1 MGERPYRTSDRRVIP
16 WLMVVL
22 LALFGAAYAA
32 AWYYT
37 GDRVARGTTID
48 GVRIG
53 GLRPA
58 AARRALGN
66 GLADRAAAAIVLD
79 ANGEPAVVRPAAAG
93 LTVDLDRTVEAV
105 TQHRSWDP
113 RRIWQYVAGG
123 TDHDPVVRV
132 DKPALAAAVA
142 AVADQVDDPAVPGS
156 VGFREGEP
164 VAHYPAVGTV
174 VDRPAAARTIRRAFL
189 HHAGADDVVVLPT
202 RTERSPVTPGAVSRA
217 MDEFANPAMS
227 GSVDVRFAGHS
238 VRLQPQ
244 DFSNALSMRPV
255 GSRLEPRLDERLLQR
270 LVRPRLGRSGLAPRD
285 ATVRVVAGRA
295 RIIPSRDGLTFR
307 SRDLTGPF
315 LRALRRTGDG
325 RTVDVRGRSIR
336 PHRTTDDVRRLG
348 IRERVSSFTT
358 HFPYAAYR
366 NVNIPRAAGLVNGT
380 ILAPGQ
386 TFSLNRVVGE
396 RTAANGFT
404 KGYVISDGVY
414 AKEYGGGVSQ
424 VATTTY
430 NAAFFAGLADVEHKA
445 HSFYISRYPVGR
457 EATVVWPDV
466 DLRFRDNTPY
476 GVLVRAWVD
485 KATPKRPGAVHVEM
499 WSTKYWDIRTHDSPR
514 YDPTR
519 PAVRH
524 LSGPGCVPNHGYDG
538 FSIDVDRLFYRHG
551 SIRLDHRERVH
562 TVYQPSDTV
571 ICS

>member
-16 WLMVVL
+16 WLLLVL

-37 GDRVARGTTID
+37 GDRVARSTTID
-48 GVRIG
+48 GVHIG

-66 GLADRAAAAIVLD
+66 GLADRAAASMVLS
-79 ANGEPAVVRPAAAG
+79 ANGEPAVIRPAAAG
-93 LTVDLDRTVEAV
+93 LTVDLDRTIAAV
-105 TQHRSWDP
+105 TRHRNWEP
-113 RRIWQYVAGG
+113 REIWQYAAGG
-123 TDHDPVVRV
+123 RDRDAVVRV
-132 DKPALAAAVA
+132 DRSALTEAVA
-142 AVADQVDDPAVPGS
+142 AVADQVDDPAVTGS
-156 VGFREGEP
+156 VAFRHGEP
-164 VAHYPAVGTV
+164 VAHYPRPGTV
-174 VDRPAAARTIRRAFL
+174 VDRRAAARTVLRAFL
-189 HHAGADDVVVLPT
+189 HHSGADDVVVLPT
-202 RTERSPVTPGAVSRA
+202 RTDRSPVAAREVSRA
-217 MDEFANPAMS
+217 MEEFANPAMS
-227 GSVDVRFAGHS
+227 GSVVFRFAGRS

-244 DFSNALSMRPV
+244 DFSAALSMRPV
-255 GSRLEPRLDERLLQR
+255 GSRLEPRVDQRVLQR
-270 LVRPRLGRSGLAPRD
+270 LVRPRLERAERAPRD
-285 ATVRVVAGRA
+285 ATVQVVDGRPRVVPAH
-295 RIIPSRDGLTFR
+295 DGLSF
-307 SRDLTGPF
+307 SPRDLTDPF
-315 LRALRRTGDG
+315 LRALRRPGAD
-325 RTVDVRGRSIR
+325 RVVDVPETRVR
-336 PHRTTDDVRRLG
+336 PHRSTADARRLG
-348 IRERVSSFTT
+348 IRERVSSYTT
-358 HFPYAAYR
+358 AFPYAAYR

-380 ILAPGQ
+380 ILEPGQ

-466 DLRFRDNTPY
+466 DLRFRNTTPY

-485 KATPKRPGAVHVEM
+485 KATPQRHGTVHVEM
-499 WSTKYWDIRTHDSPR
+499 WSTKYWDIRSHDSRR
-514 YDPTR
+514 YDPTT
-519 PAVRH
+519 PGVRH

-538 FSIDVDRLFYRHG
+538 FSIDVDRLFFRHG
-551 SIRLDHRERVH
+551 SHRLDHVERVH

-571 ICS
+571 TCS

>member
-16 WLMVVL
+16 WLLLVL

-37 GDRVARGTTID
+37 GDRVARGTTVD

-66 GLADRAAAAIVLD
+66 GLADRAAAAIVLS
-79 ANGEPAVVRPAAAG
+79 ANGESAVIRPAAAG
-93 LTVDLDRTVEAV
+93 LRVDLDRTVEGV
-105 TQHRSWDP
+105 TRPRSWDP
-113 RRIWQYVAGG
+113 RRIWQYAAGG
-123 TDHDPVVRV
+123 ADHDAAVQV
-132 DKPALAAAVA
+132 DRSALRDAVA
-142 AVADQVDDPAVPGS
+142 AIADQVDEPGVPGS
-156 VGFREGEP
+156 VEFRGGQP
-164 VAHYPAVGTV
+164 VAHYPQRGTV
-174 VDRPAAARTIRRAFL
+174 VDRRAAVRTVRRAFL

-202 RTERSPVTPGAVSRA
+202 RTDRSPVTAASVSRA

-227 GSVDVRFAGHS
+227 GSVVFRFAGRS
-238 VRLQPQ
+238 VRLEPQ
-244 DFSNALSMRPV
+244 DFSAALSMRSV
-255 GSRLEPRLDERLLQR
+255 GSRLQPHLNQRLLLRQ
-270 LVRPRLGRSGLAPRD
+270 VRPRLERAERAPRD
-285 ATVRVVAGRA
+285 ATVRVVADRA
-295 RIIPSRDGLTFR
+295 RIVPSRDGLRFR
-307 SRDLTGPF
+307 SRDVTDPF
-315 LRALRRTGDG
+315 LRVLRRPGGERVVHVHETK
-325 RTVDVRGRSIR
+325 VP
-336 PHRTTDDVRRLG
+336 PHRSTGDVRRLG

-358 HFPYAAYR
+358 RFPYAAYR
-366 NVNIPRAAGLVNGT
+366 NVNIPRAAKLVNGT
-380 ILAPGQ
+380 ILAPRR

-466 DLRFRDNTPY
+466 DLRFRNTTPY

-485 KATPKRPGAVHVEM
+485 KATPQRHGAVHVEM
-499 WSTKYWDIRTHDSPR
+499 WSTKYWDIRTHDSRR
-514 YDPTR
+514 YDATTPE
-519 PAVRH
+519 VRH
-524 LSGPGCVPNHGYDG
+524 LSGSGCVPNHGYDG
-538 FSIDVDRLFYRHG
+538 FSIDVDRLFFRHG
-551 SIRLDHRERVH
+551 SLRLDHRERVH

-571 ICS
+571 TCS